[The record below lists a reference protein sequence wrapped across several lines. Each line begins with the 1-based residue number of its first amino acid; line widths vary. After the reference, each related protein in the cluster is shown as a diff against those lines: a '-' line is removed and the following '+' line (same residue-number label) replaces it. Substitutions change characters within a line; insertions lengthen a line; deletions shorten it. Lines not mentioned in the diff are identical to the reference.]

1 MGSGPLKER
10 LQVAVWS
17 QGLLPTLGAGSLGH
31 PRTKST
37 HLPSPPAKPSWALA
51 RGRRCGSLSRHPA
64 SSQNPKL
71 PCHMGASSAR
81 AQASQQ
87 LACSRHMGDAARNIS
102 CPPPMNPRAAAVVP
116 SLALFSPSLQHFSVL
131 LRVSIPSP
139 STPPTPAPTSP
150 GWSQASGSPEHPT
163 EPTSQLQG
171 RASRWVCWNENSS
184 DHVLRE
190 SRDLSGRKMIGFF
203 CVCLLKLDKITSK
216 L

>member
-1 MGSGPLKER
+1 M
-10 LQVAVWS
+10 AVWS

-71 PCHMGASSAR
+71 PRHMGASSAR

-87 LACSRHMGDAARNIS
+87 LSCSRHMGDAARNIS
-102 CPPPMNPRAAAVVP
+102 CLPPMNPRAAAVVP

-139 STPPTPAPTSP
+139 STPPPPPLPLQAGVRPLEARSIPLSP
-150 GWSQASGSPEHPT
+150 RLSFKGG
-163 EPTSQLQG
+163 L
-171 RASRWVCWNENSS
+171 RAGYVGMRTAATMS
-184 DHVLRE
+184 
-190 SRDLSGRKMIGFF
+190 SGRVEIYQAEK
-203 CVCLLKLDKITSK
+203 
-216 L
+216 

>member
-71 PCHMGASSAR
+71 PRHMGASSAR

-87 LACSRHMGDAARNIS
+87 LSCSRHMGDAARNIS
-102 CPPPMNPRAAAVVP
+102 CLPPMNPRAAAVVP

-139 STPPTPAPTSP
+139 STPPPPPLPLQAGVRPLEARSIPLSP
-150 GWSQASGSPEHPT
+150 RLSFKGG
-163 EPTSQLQG
+163 L
-171 RASRWVCWNENSS
+171 RAGCVGMRTAATMS
-184 DHVLRE
+184 
-190 SRDLSGRKMIGFF
+190 SGRVEIYQAEK
-203 CVCLLKLDKITSK
+203 
-216 L
+216 